1 MTNLL
6 LIEQLKALGLHA
18 IASQYPEVAKT
29 ADLKNQTYEQFLG
42 TLTAIEYAAK
52 NELKIKRIKKEA
64 KIPLIK
70 TIESYDFK
78 DVTGIRTE
86 DLVRL
91 AKGDFLKEAINL
103 VFFGSFG
110 VGKTHLAMALAE
122 RLCESGFKCY
132 FTSVHDLIEN
142 MLLSKKHLELAQLFK
157 RLDKYDLIVCDELG
171 YIPQTEDGAN
181 LFFQL
186 ISQRAERKS
195 LLITTNL
202 TYSEWDKVFINQLNT
217 AAAVDRIIHKCE
229 TYNIKGPSGRQA
241 EAKKRQAMT
250 NSLTPMQT
258 Q

>member
-91 AKGDFLKEAINL
+91 AKGDFL
-103 VFFGSFG
+103 
-110 VGKTHLAMALAE
+110 
-122 RLCESGFKCY
+122 
-132 FTSVHDLIEN
+132 
-142 MLLSKKHLELAQLFK
+142 
-157 RLDKYDLIVCDELG
+157 
-171 YIPQTEDGAN
+171 
-181 LFFQL
+181 
-186 ISQRAERKS
+186 
-195 LLITTNL
+195 
-202 TYSEWDKVFINQLNT
+202 
-217 AAAVDRIIHKCE
+217 
-229 TYNIKGPSGRQA
+229 
-241 EAKKRQAMT
+241 
-250 NSLTPMQT
+250 
-258 Q
+258 